1 MDVTCIWESGMFILG
16 NDNKYSLTFAFANL
30 FCYRT
35 QTICQNPK
43 VTSEG
48 HATFLLILS
57 SLQMNGCPNC
67 SSKISQKGGV
77 TAFHFPGLS
86 SWKGMSFIDTNS
98 PLLGRNSLF
107 HRCYKDGIWYS
118 FLFVCFCFVSV
129 FLGGYVILIED
140 AFFWSAYLALVEK
153 IPRLLLDVLLI
164 GGKLLYRSIS
174 QDHSN
179 IEL

>member
-1 MDVTCIWESGMFILG
+1 MGILLHGSFTSDFLAGAAERLNWTAARSNASLRTLMDVTCIWESGMFILG

-86 SWKGMSFIDTNS
+86 SWKGMSFIDTNA

-129 FLGGYVILIED
+129 FWGGML
-140 AFFWSAYLALVEK
+140 FL
-153 IPRLLLDVLLI
+153 
-164 GGKLLYRSIS
+164 
-174 QDHSN
+174 
-179 IEL
+179 